1 MCQAVADLDMDLD
14 ERRDESGESQKVE
27 KLYQRDAEMTEF
39 IDSFPKQREAA
50 LEEKR
55 RLQHTI
61 VALLE
66 HISAEL
72 ERQNNL
78 PSADQVKG
86 LEEDTAAKETELEHA
101 QNTQQHLQSVRRRD
115 WKLGDVANS
124 EVTVV
129 TETCV
134 SSWLPC
140 RSS

>member
-1 MCQAVADLDMDLD
+1 M
-14 ERRDESGESQKVE
+14 S
-27 KLYQRDAEMTEF
+27 EF
-39 IDSFPKQREAA
+39 IDSFPKQKEAA

-66 HISAEL
+66 HISNEL

-101 QNTQQHLQSVRRRD
+101 QNTQQHLQTVTRLVKMKRREASSLR
-115 WKLGDVANS
+115 LS
-124 EVTVV
+124 RVV
-129 TETCV
+129 L
-134 SSWLPC
+134 WC
-140 RSS
+140 RS